1 MTVSYSKLTSA
12 SAAELPACDPISE
25 SVPSRKKTRLFVGI
39 GSPHGDDQAGWTI
52 AEGLLQDVDSSGDI
66 IVRRASV
73 PLDLI
78 DWLDGIDCL
87 HVCDACQGDAPPGTL
102 HRWEYKAATPAASD
116 RQREPRGRECFAS
129 LRSTGS
135 HDFGLIAVLELAD
148 RLGRLPSQVVVWCIE
163 GRRFEI
169 GQTLSPEIVRIL
181 PEVKGVVAHAL
192 SQA

>member
-1 MTVSYSKLTSA
+1 MTDSRSKSTSA
-12 SAAELPACDPISE
+12 SSAELPACDPIPE

-52 AEGLLQDVDSSGDI
+52 AEGLLQDVGSSNDI
-66 IVRRASV
+66 VVRRASV
-73 PLDLI
+73 PIDLI

-87 HVCDACQGDAPPGTL
+87 HVCDACQGHAPPGTL
-102 HRWEYKAATPAASD
+102 HRWEYNAVTPAVSD
-116 RQREPRGRECFAS
+116 RQREPLGRPSFAS

-135 HDFGLIAVLELAD
+135 HDFGLITVLELAH

-163 GRRFEI
+163 GRHFEI

-192 SQA
+192 SHA